1 MSRIQ
6 PVTSPT
12 DTATS
17 ELFRAVKEQMGV
29 VPNIIAT
36 MANSTAVAKA
46 YLGFSQELST
56 GTLSPRLREQIA
68 LVVGEENN
76 CDYCVAAHTVLGKG
90 AGLTEHETLNARQ
103 SKSSDA
109 KEEAALKFAR
119 EIVQT
124 RGNVSEIDVKNVRL
138 AGYSDGEVGEIVANV
153 ALNIF
158 TNYFNHVASTEI
170 DFPLAAKLRAA

>member
-12 DTATS
+12 DNATS
-17 ELFRAVKEQMGV
+17 ELFKAVKGQMGV

-46 YLGFSQELST
+46 YLSFSQELST

-109 KEEAALKFAR
+109 KR
-119 EIVQT
+119 
-124 RGNVSEIDVKNVRL
+124 RS
-138 AGYSDGEVGEIVANV
+138 
-153 ALNIF
+153 
-158 TNYFNHVASTEI
+158 
-170 DFPLAAKLRAA
+170 RA